1 MLLPIGDDNK
11 DRHLTPIV
19 NYILIAVNVLVFV
32 FLQDYAQN
40 ELFIYTYSTVPAEI
54 ITGND
59 YAGPRGFPN
68 PMTGEM
74 EYITLGR
81 SDLPVYATLVT
92 SMFMHGGWAHLL
104 GNMLYLWICGD
115 NLENDMGHGKY
126 LLFYLLCGILASL
139 THVFSTYYF
148 GQNLY
153 IPSLGASGAI
163 SGVLGGYLMMHPKR
177 KMHVWILFGIV
188 TIPALIVVGLWF
200 VFQIING
207 MGTLGGRE
215 GGGIAYAAHIGGFVA
230 GFVLV
235 RLFANKRRILVEERK
250 SAW

>member
-1 MLLPIGDDNK
+1 
-11 DRHLTPIV
+11 
-19 NYILIAVNVLVFV
+19 
-32 FLQDYAQN
+32 
-40 ELFIYTYSTVPAEI
+40 
-54 ITGND
+54 
-59 YAGPRGFPN
+59 
-68 PMTGEM
+68 
-74 EYITLGR
+74 
-81 SDLPVYATLVT
+81 
-92 SMFMHGGWAHLL
+92 
-104 GNMLYLWICGD
+104 
-115 NLENDMGHGKY
+115 
-126 LLFYLLCGILASL
+126 
-139 THVFSTYYF
+139 
-148 GQNLY
+148 
-153 IPSLGASGAI
+153 
-163 SGVLGGYLMMHPKR
+163 MMHPKR